1 MDVALGG
8 RRRWSILQRLGPAAY
23 LVAVTHSTCAPD
35 PARLDAFV
43 LDALRDEVSRR
54 EIGARIC
61 SGSLRRPKA
70 LTAALAGALGAVNDR
85 VRASYGAGED
95 AVAAASSVTAVL
107 VVRALAVVAHTGTT
121 SVHIY
126 RDGELTTLADD
137 QPFEEAG
144 GVPVL
149 ARAIGLQPHLELTTR
164 TAELRGGDRLVF
176 CNHRLRRGADRLRAA
191 GGAEDGTLVIPY
203 DDIADDAAPA
213 APGSVG
219 PHARRVVAALLAMLL
234 IFAALCVR

>member
-23 LVAVTHSTCAPD
+23 LVAVTHSTCASD

-61 SGSLRRPKA
+61 SGTLRRPKA
-70 LTAALAGALGAVNDR
+70 LAAALAGAMGGVNDR
-85 VRASYGAGED
+85 VRSAYAVGED
-95 AVAAASSVTAVL
+95 AVAAASSMTAML
-107 VVRALAVVAHTGTT
+107 IVRALAVVVHTGTT
-121 SVHIY
+121 SAHIY

-137 QPFEEAG
+137 RPFEEAG
-144 GVPVL
+144 GIPVL
-149 ARAIGLQPHLELTTR
+149 SRAIGLQPHLDLTTR
-164 TAELRGGDRLVF
+164 TQELRTGDRLVL
-176 CNHRLRRGADRLRAA
+176 CNHRLRRGADRYRP
-191 GGAEDGTLVIPY
+191 GGTADDGTLVVAY
-203 DDIADDAAPA
+203 DDIADDEAPA
-213 APGSVG
+213 LPGSVG